1 MIGVVLRAW
10 IVVVRVRLTL
20 WLRPW
25 PAAERAFAHLAAP
38 ASPESRIPSADVA
51 DLRRAVLLAARVVPR
66 ATCLVQAIALQILL
80 ARAGQPS
87 DLRLGVA
94 FDETRLFAAHAW
106 LEQKGRILIGASEAR
121 WTPLP
126 SRTLRVP

>member
-1 MIGVVLRAW
+1 MIGGVLRAW
-10 IVVVRVRLTL
+10 LVLVRVRLTL

-25 PAAERAFAHLAAP
+25 PAAERAFAHLVTR
-38 ASPESRIPSADVA
+38 ASREYRIPSADTA
-51 DLRRAVLLAARVVPR
+51 NLRRAVLCAARFVPR
-66 ATCLVQAIALQILL
+66 ATCLVRAIALQILL

-106 LEQKGRILIGASEAR
+106 LEQNGRILIGASEAR
-121 WTPLP
+121 WTPL
-126 SRTLRVP
+126 V